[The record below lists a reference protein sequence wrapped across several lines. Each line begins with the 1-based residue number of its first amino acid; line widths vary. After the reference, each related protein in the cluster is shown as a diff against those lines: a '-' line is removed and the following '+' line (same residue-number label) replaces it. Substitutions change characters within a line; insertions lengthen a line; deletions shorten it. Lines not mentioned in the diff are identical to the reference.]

1 MAVQQASIQEIVA
14 KLDVYKDIFEN
25 LYDGVIMVDRQ
36 GIIIMISDAYCRFLG
51 IKKEDALGKH
61 VTEVIENTR
70 LHIVAETGQAEIGSL
85 LKVKGQNAVVVRIPI
100 WKNNEVE
107 GVVGKVL
114 FRNVS
119 ELESLAMRLK
129 GVESK
134 LAYYRTELKRIQGA
148 KYSFQ
153 QIIGK
158 SLRMQ
163 DVLHLAKR
171 AAKTKSTV
179 LIRGESGTG
188 KELFAHAIHE
198 ASPRSEGPF
207 VRLNCATIPKQLM
220 EAELF
225 GYAEGTFT
233 GAIKGGRAGKI
244 EIASG
249 GTLFLD
255 EIGDMPLDM
264 QVKLLRFLQEKE
276 VQRLG
281 EKQIKQVDVRV
292 IAATNRNL
300 EEMIK
305 KGQFREDL
313 YYRLNVVSLTIPP
326 LRERV
331 EDIIITAQ
339 YIIGKLNMEMGTAI
353 AKLEPEVKQLFKR
366 YPWPG
371 NVRELH
377 NIIERALNVVD
388 GTTIGVKHL
397 PLYLQEWAKDENSSI
412 NQVTSNL
419 LAYEVEKAEKRAI
432 LHALQRC
439 QGNRSKAAELLGI
452 HRTSLYRKLEQ
463 YGLDKELKDLTMND

>member
-1 MAVQQASIQEIVA
+1 M
-14 KLDVYKDIFEN
+14 
-25 LYDGVIMVDRQ
+25 
-36 GIIIMISDAYCRFLG
+36 
-51 IKKEDALGKH
+51 
-61 VTEVIENTR
+61 TEVIENTR

-134 LAYYRTELKRIQGA
+134 LDYYRTELKRIQGA

-158 SLRMQ
+158 SKKMQ
-163 DVLHLAKR
+163 EVIHLAKR
-171 AAKTKSTV
+171 AAQTKSTV

-207 VRLNCATIPKQLM
+207 VRLNCATIPKQLI

-233 GAIKGGRAGKI
+233 GAVKGGRAGKI

-281 EKQIKQVDVRV
+281 EKQVKQVDVRV

-300 EEMIK
+300 EELIK

-353 AKLEPEVKQLFKR
+353 AKLEPEVKRLFKR

-388 GTTIGVKHL
+388 GTSIGVEHL
-397 PLYLQEWAKDENSSI
+397 PLYLQEWAKDEASATM
-412 NQVTSNL
+412 QVNSNL

-432 LHALQRC
+432 LQALQRC
-439 QGNRSKAAELLGI
+439 QGNRSKAAKLLGI

-463 YGLDKELKDLTMND
+463 YGLDNELNDLTTNQEAAN